1 MSSVS
6 LSVFC
11 HSSHHNE
18 AFFFI
23 FVPWIYALPFLWVWP
38 ILESTWLLRIDQSFL
53 CCLVW
58 THLFLGFFFHTWVF
72 LVGVIL
78 WPYAF
83 VSVLLGRYDGARWLL
98 QFLLIHSVPKQLVF
112 CRCSKLIC
120 LVLELWDTLTDLH
133 KIGLDCRVVKVTLSN
148 QCRFP
153 DFKQTDKTNNVLTSG
168 SHPEVIQP
176 AVRFD
181 TSESYWLHTS
191 CAWKYPLWHH
201 QNKPST
207 I

>member
-1 MSSVS
+1 M
-6 LSVFC
+6 LFRFC
-11 HSSHHNE
+11 E
-18 AFFFI
+18 FG
-23 FVPWIYALPFLWVWP
+23 PF
-38 ILESTWLLRIDQSFL
+38 LESTWLLRIDQSFL

-58 THLFLGFFFHTWVF
+58 THLFLGFFFSYM
-72 LVGVIL
+72 GVSCRGDSVTLCICFSSFGEVR
-78 WPYAF
+78 WCKMTST
-83 VSVLLGRYDGARWLL
+83 VSVDS
-98 QFLLIHSVPKQLVF
+98 FSPKTVKVF